1 MSGVSGNKR
10 VSASRGGQDVKISG
24 DNTNRHDNWRELLFQ
39 IKPCTPNA
47 AAGISCRADAAAELQ
62 KMELVV
68 MYDTERFDRKN
79 ASRDPVIR
87 DSVIKAFEFDPQKRY
102 ELKT

>member
-1 MSGVSGNKR
+1 
-10 VSASRGGQDVKISG
+10 
-24 DNTNRHDNWRELLFQ
+24 
-39 IKPCTPNA
+39 
-47 AAGISCRADAAAELQ
+47 
-62 KMELVV
+62 MELVV